1 MSLLE
6 KKDSV
11 LSLHLHHILVIRHFR
26 WSSRPGACWRR
37 TGASG
42 RVGARMGA
50 TCRASDPLPWSD
62 HRMGLVHGSDMGLGP
77 RAHDGLGR
85 RAQASTL
92 CALARSTSTVSPLP
106 LKFLPNMEHFLP
118 APPRAIGLCTQ
129 DTLLVKRRLPS
140 LCIFCFRKTPCI
152 QCQKYVVGLF
162 VI

>member
-1 MSLLE
+1 MSPLE
-6 KKDSV
+6 KDSV

-37 TGASG
+37 TGAAG

-62 HRMGLVHGSDMGLGP
+62 HRMGLVQGSEMGLEGAP
-77 RAHDGLGR
+77 RPPP
-85 RAQASTL
+85 

-106 LKFLPNMEHFLP
+106 LKFLPNLEHFLP

>member
-6 KKDSV
+6 EKKIQISDSTCTIF
-11 LSLHLHHILVIRHFR
+11 LSSDTFYGAHDLALV
-26 WSSRPGACWRR
+26 GGELAQQ
-37 TGASG
+37 G
-42 RVGARMGA
+42 
-50 TCRASDPLPWSD
+50 
-62 HRMGLVHGSDMGLGP
+62 GSGLGWARLAAP
-77 RAHDGLGR
+77 PILSHGPTIGWAWSRGR
-85 RAQASTL
+85 RWAWKTRLERAQASTL

-106 LKFLPNMEHFLP
+106 LKFLPNLEHFLP